1 MRKGLILV
9 TLSFVAGLFFGLCF
23 RAEPVHV
30 IEASAPAVRQSDGSL
45 ILERKPDAS
54 AVAPMQIPKSA
65 KVERLAKVMVK
76 PRPVASAADHFRAAT
91 KMVDCAP
98 VTLDLALVKMPDD
111 SRRMIASSPDGEV
124 VAGFDMPVLPTIS
137 VAPPKWSAGLSYS
150 DQRQLGAWLDRDVG
164 RAVVGVAVRQ
174 SDRGLRAEARLGW
187 RF

>member
-54 AVAPMQIPKSA
+54 AVAPMQIPAAA
-65 KVERLAKVMVK
+65 KVERLAKVTVK
-76 PRPVASAADHFRAAT
+76 PRPVASAASA
-91 KMVDCAP
+91 VDCAP
-98 VTLDLALVKMPDD
+98 VSLDLALVKMPDD
-111 SRRMIASSPDGEV
+111 SRRMIANSPDGEV
-124 VAGFDMPVLPTIS
+124 VAGFDLPVLPTIL
-137 VAPPKWSAGLSYS
+137 ANPPKWSAGLSYS
-150 DQRQLGAWLDRDVG
+150 DQRKVGAWLDRDIG

>member
-1 MRKGLILV
+1 MRSSLARNTAILAAAFAAGMWLGSRTSV
-9 TLSFVAGLFFGLCF
+9 PVAIV
-23 RAEPVHV
+23 EPP
-30 IEASAPAVRQSDGSL
+30 APSVRQSDGSL
-45 ILERKPDAS
+45 ILERRPDAS

-65 KVERLAKVMVK
+65 KVERLAKITVK
-76 PRPVASAADHFRAAT
+76 PRPVASAASA
-91 KMVDCAP
+91 VDCAP

-137 VAPPKWSAGLSYS
+137 VASPKWSAGLSYS